1 LLVRHIEEEREQG
14 KEGRNRLVFSISSSD
29 RREEKSLSSLCC
41 LPFLRLCFSKSAVP
55 LSEAGVV
62 LRQRE
67 QEREQEPEQREV
79 RTKREPPSFLKEQ
92 RNRHAPVRMKK
103 SEAGP
108 FHFLPCPHLEERTTP
123 ICCELAS
130 LSRLLQLLS
139 FHPRDP
145 YPSMT
150 SGGGF
155 GVTAKALSTTSSN
168 ETKSAAETA
177 AAVKK
182 FTALGVCEQLAEAA
196 AALGWTAPTE
206 IQAAAVPH
214 LLAGTACEE
223 KEEREGEREREREK
237 ERAGHSTSGDGLL
250 SPPPKCL
257 SSLTSLVRPPPC
269 SPCTL
274 PYYHSTLWHEQARTS
289 SASRRPGAARRAPSP
304 CPFFR

>member
-1 LLVRHIEEEREQG
+1 
-14 KEGRNRLVFSISSSD
+14 
-29 RREEKSLSSLCC
+29 
-41 LPFLRLCFSKSAVP
+41 
-55 LSEAGVV
+55 
-62 LRQRE
+62 
-67 QEREQEPEQREV
+67 
-79 RTKREPPSFLKEQ
+79 
-92 RNRHAPVRMKK
+92 MKK
-103 SEAGP
+103 SEAGT

-223 KEEREGEREREREK
+223 KEEREGEREREREREK
-237 ERAGHSTSGDGLL
+237 ERAGHSTSRRRLA
-250 SPPPKCL
+250 SPPPPSAFLL
-257 SSLTSLVRPPPC
+257 SLLLFALPLAHLVPFHTTIPPFGTNRQGRHRPRADRERQDGRLRPAHSSGKRMTHASLFFPQAKHRAAATAPTSDRNLLLPPFPPLSTPSHPPP
-269 SPCTL
+269 PPPNDTK
-274 PYYHSTLWHEQARTS
+274 
-289 SASRRPGAARRAPSP
+289 
-304 CPFFR
+304 